1 MFSTLYDSH
10 FQDLFSSAP
19 ERQPEIGVVGVGG
32 GGGNA
37 INNMIEKGIDGVD
50 FIAINTDA
58 QDLANNK
65 ATYRVQVGTRTTQ
78 GLGAGA
84 RPNVGAKAMKE
95 SREKIQRALQKYDMV
110 FVTAGMGGGTGTGGA
125 PLVAAFA
132 REMGILTVGI
142 VTRPFECESK
152 HRMQA
157 AEEGIKHLREHADTL
172 LVIPNDRLLEIADDR
187 TSLVKAFEM
196 ADEVLYSATRG
207 VTDLIT
213 KEGIVNLDFADVET
227 TMRNGGMALM
237 GAATL
242 SGSHHARPT
251 PVMNGSHKNGS
262 KKGNTGNK
270 SGNRAE
276 KAALEAISSPLF
288 DGKSIEGADKVLVNV
303 TGDPTMGFREAMSAT
318 QLIQDE
324 AGEDCEV
331 LFGAVIDDDMTGRLQ
346 VTVIATGLEENRPRS
361 EEGVQMN
368 LDELDILEELD
379 HITNGSNGTQPAE
392 V

>member
-1 MFSTLYDSH
+1 MFSTLYDDH
-10 FQDLFSSAP
+10 FHDFFSSTS
-19 ERQPEIGVVGVGG
+19 ERQPEIGVIGVGG

-37 INNMIEKGIDGVD
+37 INNMIERGMEGVD

-65 ATYRVQVGTRTTQ
+65 ATYRIQAGTQTTK

-84 RPNVGAKAMKE
+84 RPNVGAKAVKE
-95 SREKIQRALQKYDMV
+95 SREKIQQALQKYDMV

-132 REMGILTVGI
+132 HEMGILTMGI

-152 HRMQA
+152 FRTEA
-157 AEEGIKHLREHADTL
+157 AEQGIEHLRQHADTL
-172 LVIPNDRLLEIADDR
+172 LVIPNDRLLEITDDR

-196 ADEVLYSATRG
+196 ADEVLYNATRG

-213 KEGIVNLDFADVET
+213 KEGIVNLDFADVDT

-242 SGSHHARPT
+242 SGSHHARPM
-251 PVMNGSHKNGS
+251 PVVNGSQGQ
-262 KKGNTGNK
+262 GNDN
-270 SGNRAE
+270 SRAE

-288 DGKSIEGADKVLVNV
+288 DGQTIEGADRVLVNV
-303 TGDPTMGFREAMSAT
+303 TGDPTMGFQEAMSAT
-318 QLIQDE
+318 KIIQCE
-324 AGEDCEV
+324 AGEECEV
-331 LFGAVIDDDMTGRLQ
+331 LFGAIIDNNMTGRLQ
-346 VTVIATGLEENRPRS
+346 VTVIATGLEDHSRPER
-361 EEGVQMN
+361 GVQVNM
-368 LDELDILEELD
+368 DELEALKELD
-379 HITNGSNGTQPAE
+379 HIPNGSNGTHPAE

>member
-1 MFSTLYDSH
+1 MFSTLYDNH
-10 FQDLFSSAP
+10 FQDFFSSTSQ
-19 ERQPEIGVVGVGG
+19 RQPQIAVVGVGG

-37 INNMIEKGIDGVD
+37 INNMIEKGMDEVD

-65 ATYRVQVGTRTTQ
+65 ATYRIQAGSQTTQ

-84 RPNVGAKAMKE
+84 RPNVGAKAVKE
-95 SREKIQRALQKYDMV
+95 SREKIQQTLQKYDMV

-132 REMGILTVGI
+132 REMGILTMGI

-152 HRMQA
+152 FRMEA
-157 AEEGIKHLREHADTL
+157 AEKGIKHLREHADTL
-172 LVIPNDRLLEIADDR
+172 LVIPNDRLLDITDDR

-196 ADEVLYSATRG
+196 ADEVLYNATRG

-227 TMRNGGMALM
+227 TMRNGGTALM

-242 SGSHHARPT
+242 SGSHRARPM
-251 PVMNGSHKNGS
+251 PAVNGSTEKVDGQS
-262 KKGNTGNK
+262 
-270 SGNRAE
+270 RAE

-288 DGKSIEGADKVLVNV
+288 NGQSIEGADRVLVNV
-303 TGDPTMGFREAMSAT
+303 TGDPSMGFQEAMSAT
-318 QLIQDE
+318 QIIQHE
-324 AGEDCEV
+324 AGEECEV
-331 LFGAVIDDDMTGRLQ
+331 LFGAVIDNSMTGQLQ
-346 VTVIATGLEENRPRS
+346 VTVIATGLEDRPRS
-361 EEGVQMN
+361 NQGTQINV
-368 LDELDILEELD
+368 DELDALKELD
-379 HITNGSNGTQPAE
+379 HVPNGSNGTQPAT